1 MKGKWAG
8 ELARRVLPVERPE
21 DLPYL
26 VALAARA
33 TMAQQA

>member
-1 MKGKWAG
+1 
-8 ELARRVLPVERPE
+8 LAHRILSVERSE

-33 TMAQQA
+33 TMAQQV